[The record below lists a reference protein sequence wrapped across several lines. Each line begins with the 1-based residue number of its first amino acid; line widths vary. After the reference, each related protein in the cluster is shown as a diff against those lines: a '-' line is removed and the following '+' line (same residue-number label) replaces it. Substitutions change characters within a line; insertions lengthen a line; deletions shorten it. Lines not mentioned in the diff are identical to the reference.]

1 MKNDITNI
9 INLENITRVRSSM
22 SVNTNLPSKN
32 SLVKLIPLEY
42 LEQGVKVLIDGK
54 LFIAFIDGKIPIKE
68 EIIALVTNSNP
79 VSLSLNISSPLK
91 NEENILV
98 DQILEKFG
106 LKNTTQFRSIILRV
120 IEEGNILIKS
130 KIILLE
136 ELIRSIKVD
145 GLEFSLLLNLV
156 WSNQD
161 KSRHYIEDLYDKLFD
176 ESFEEV
182 CDGLFNAVNEL
193 LFSNIPQYLSQQI
206 RNTLIYNEEEINT
219 TSLINK
225 TDPVFNLIK
234 QLNNHKNDVANNKSN
249 EIATFINYG
258 TKYIL
263 QKSVFKEYDYYPDF
277 VIVNR
282 EAELTIIHYSIKKMY
297 ESNNLNSYKIHFKHE
312 ALPFQLTGFLRDKF
326 LVGDMSIAE
335 VQVDNEEINSLE
347 ESLFNRWGFR
357 SDIRKNVDREN
368 EFYTS
373 KINVKVNKLVS

>member
-79 VSLSLNISSPLK
+79 VSLSLNISSQLK
-91 NEENILV
+91 NEQNILV

-106 LKNTTQFRSIILRV
+106 LKNTTHFRSIILRV
-120 IEEGNILIKS
+120 IEEGIILIKS
-130 KIILLE
+130 KIVLLE

-182 CDGLFNAVNEL
+182 CDGLFNSVNEL

-206 RNTLIYNEEEINT
+206 RDTLIYNEEEINT

-225 TDPVFNLIK
+225 TDRVFNLIK

-282 EAELTIIHYSIKKMY
+282 EAELTIINYSIKKIY

-312 ALPFQLTGFLRDKF
+312 ALPFQLNGFLRDKF

-335 VQVDNEEINSLE
+335 VLVDNEEINSLE

-357 SDIRKNVDREN
+357 SDIRKNVDRKN
-368 EFYTS
+368 EFYTT